1 MPFLEDVLAEHE
13 PEEIFTDVQDAD
25 PTIVI
30 YTSGTTALP
39 KGVVLTFLG
48 MSVYVT
54 NTVEPIDPTNE
65 NPDGDGMGFTYNIRW
80 SCRSLTRVRGWR
92 MSRRTTLLTA
102 LSCRRC
108 SSGSWNMKTSTRRI
122 SVR

>member
-1 MPFLEDVLAEHE
+1 M
-13 PEEIFTDVQDAD
+13 D

-54 NTVEPIDPTNE
+54 NTVEPADPGAE
-65 NPDGDGMGFTYNIRW
+65 NRRRAARLA
-80 SCRSLTRVRGWR
+80 CRS
-92 MSRRTTLLTA
+92 TTSPA
-102 LSCRRC
+102 RRRC
-108 SSGSWNMKTSTRRI
+108 SRPSGAAARW
-122 SVR
+122 